1 MPLIPHEQ
9 LHSLAERILLACDVP
24 AEHAALVATTLVA
37 TNLRGTDS
45 HGIQLLT
52 FYVDQLLAGDMIAG
66 ETGEIVSENGTSMVY
81 DSANGIGQVTAQ
93 ICAGHAARLAALH
106 GVGIVTARNCNHFGA
121 AFCWAQQIA
130 EPANI
135 GPRNIGIVMC
145 DASPLVAPWQGRE
158 PRFGTNPICF
168 ALPGKESFLLD
179 MATTTV
185 AAGRIFK
192 ASINQQETIPAG
204 WALDAEGVP
213 TTDTAT
219 AMHGLL
225 MPLGGYK
232 GTGLAMMVEILCGVL
247 SGGKVSTEIGS
258 IRKRGRPSQLN
269 HFFLA
274 IDLRR
279 FGDVAEIGARAEMLA
294 NMVRSAAPAKGYDE
308 VLVAGEVERRTEAE
322 RRQNGIPLPE
332 GNWET
337 LLATAHKVGVPGARS
352 ALSS

>member
-9 LHSLAERILLACDVP
+9 LRSLAERILLACDVP

-93 ICAGHAARLAALH
+93 ICAGHAARLAGLH

-121 AFCWAQQIA
+121 AFWWARQIA

-219 AMHGLL
+219 AMQGLL

-274 IDLRR
+274 IDLGR
-279 FGDVAEIGARAEMLA
+279 FGDVNEISARAEMLA
-294 NMVRSAAPAKGYDE
+294 NMVRAAAPAQGYDE
-308 VLVAGEVERRTEAE
+308 VLVAGEVERRTESE
-322 RRQNGIPLPE
+322 RRRDGIPLPE

-337 LLATAHKVGVPGARS
+337 LLDTARKVGVTI
-352 ALSS
+352 

>member
-1 MPLIPHEQ
+1 MPLIPHEELQ
-9 LHSLAERILLACDVP
+9 SLAERILLATGVP
-24 AEHAALVATTLVA
+24 TDHAALVSTTLVA

-52 FYVDQLLAGDMIAG
+52 FYVDQLLAGDMLAG
-66 ETGEIVSENGTSMVY
+66 ETGSIASEQGTSIVY
-81 DSANGIGQVTAQ
+81 DAANGIGQVTAQ
-93 ICAGHAARLAALH
+93 ICAGHAARLAAAH
-106 GVGIVTARNCNHFGA
+106 GVGIVSARHCNHFGA
-121 AFCWAQQIA
+121 AYWWAKQMAQHG
-130 EPANI
+130 NI
-135 GPRNIGIVMC
+135 GMVMC
-145 DASPLVAPWQGRE
+145 DASPLVAPWQGKE

-168 ALPGKESFLLD
+168 ALPGEESFLLD

-192 ASINQQETIPAG
+192 ASINQQPAIPAG

-219 AMHGLL
+219 AMQGLL

-247 SGGKVSTEIGS
+247 SGGAISTEIGS
-258 IRKRGRPSQLN
+258 IRKRGRPSRLN
-269 HFFLA
+269 HFFMA

-279 FGDVAEIGARAEMLA
+279 FGDPNTITARAEHLA
-294 NMVRSAAPAKGYDE
+294 EMVRAAAPAKGYDE
-308 VLVAGEVERRTEAE
+308 VLVAGEVERRIEAE
-322 RRQNGIPLPE
+322 RRRDGIPLPD

-337 LLATAHKVGVPGARS
+337 LLATAKRVGVTI
-352 ALSS
+352 

>member
-1 MPLIPHEQ
+1 MPFIPHDRLQ
-9 LHSLAERILLACDVP
+9 RLAERILLAAGAPPD
-24 AEHAALVATTLVA
+24 HANLVSTTLVA

-52 FYVDQLLAGDMIAG
+52 FYVDQLLAGDMLAA
-66 ETGEIVSENGTSMVY
+66 ETGHVVSESGTSMVY
-81 DSANGIGQVTAQ
+81 DSSNGMGQVTAR
-93 ICAGHAARLAALH
+93 ICADHAARLAQTH
-106 GVGIVTARNCNHFGA
+106 GMGIVTARNCNHFGA
-121 AFCWAQQIA
+121 AYRWAKQIA
-130 EPANI
+130 EK
-135 GPRNIGIVMC
+135 GNIGIVMC

-168 ALPGKESFLLD
+168 ALPGEEAFLLD

-192 ASINQQETIPAG
+192 ASINQQPSIPSG

-213 TTDTAT
+213 TTDTQT
-219 AMHGLL
+219 AMQGLL

-247 SGGKVSTEIGS
+247 SGGAVSTEIGS
-258 IRKRGRPSQLN
+258 IRKRGRPSRLN

-274 IDLRR
+274 IDLAR
-279 FGDVAEIGARAEMLA
+279 FGDVSTISARAAELA
-294 NMVRSAAPAKGYDE
+294 NMVRASAPAKGYDE

-322 RRQNGIPLPE
+322 RRDTGIPLPD

-337 LLATAHKVGVPGARS
+337 LLETAKRVGVTIDGS
-352 ALSS
+352 E

>member
-9 LHSLAERILLACDVP
+9 LRSLAERILLAAGVA

-45 HGIQLLT
+45 HGIQLLS
-52 FYVDQLLAGDMIAG
+52 FYIDQLLAGDMLAAA
-66 ETGEIVSENGTSMVY
+66 TGEIVSEDGTSMVY
-81 DSANGIGQVTAQ
+81 DAGNGLGQVTAQ
-93 ICAGHAARLAALH
+93 ICAGHAARLAKLH
-106 GVGIVTARNCNHFGA
+106 GVGVVSARNANHFGA
-121 AFCWAQQIA
+121 AFWWTRQMA
-130 EPANI
+130 EAGNV
-135 GPRNIGIVMC
+135 GIVMC
-145 DASPLVAPWQGRE
+145 DASPLVAPWQARE

-168 ALPGKESFLLD
+168 ALPGEESFLLD

-192 ASINQQETIPAG
+192 ASINEQKSIPAG

-219 AMHGLL
+219 AMQGLL

-232 GTGLAMMVEILCGVL
+232 GSGLAMMVEILCGVL

-258 IRKRGRPSQLN
+258 IRKRGRPSSLN

-274 IDLRR
+274 IDLAR
-279 FGDVAEIGARAEMLA
+279 FGDPAQLGARAAELA
-294 NMVRSAAPAKGYDE
+294 AMVRAAAPAKGYDE
-308 VLVAGEVERRTEAE
+308 VLVAGDVERRVEAE
-322 RRQNGIPLPE
+322 RRREGIPLPD

-337 LLATAHKVGVPGARS
+337 LLATAKRVGVTI
-352 ALSS
+352 

>member
-1 MPLIPHEQ
+1 MPLIPHER
-9 LHSLAERILLACDVP
+9 LRALAERILLAAGAPSD
-24 AEHAALVATTLVA
+24 HAALVATTLVA

-52 FYVDQLLAGDMIAG
+52 FYVDQLLGGDMLAG
-66 ETGEIVSENGTSMVY
+66 ETGRVVSESGTSMVY
-81 DSANGIGQVTAQ
+81 DSANGMGQVTAR
-93 ICAGHAARLAALH
+93 ICAGHAARLARTH
-106 GVGIVTARNCNHFGA
+106 GMGIVSARNCNHFGA
-121 AFCWAQQIA
+121 AYWWARQMA
-130 EPANI
+130 EP
-135 GPRNIGIVMC
+135 GNIGIVMC
-145 DASPLVAPWQGRE
+145 DASPLVAPWQGRD

-168 ALPGKESFLLD
+168 ALPGEDAFLLD

-219 AMHGLL
+219 AMQGLP

-247 SGGKVSTEIGS
+247 SGGSISGEIGS
-258 IRKRGRPSQLN
+258 IRQRGRPARLN

-274 IDLRR
+274 IDLAR
-279 FGDVAEIGARAEMLA
+279 FGDADSLRARARELDA
-294 NMVRSAAPAKGYDE
+294 MVRSSAPAKGYDE

-322 RRQNGIPLPE
+322 RRRDGIPLPD
-332 GNWET
+332 GNWDT
-337 LLATAHKVGVPGARS
+337 LLATAKRVGVR
-352 ALSS
+352 LEDE

>member
-1 MPLIPHEQ
+1 MPLIPHER
-9 LHSLAERILLACDVP
+9 LRALAERILLAAGAPSD
-24 AEHAALVATTLVA
+24 HAALVATTLVA

-52 FYVDQLLAGDMIAG
+52 FYVDQLLGGDMLAG
-66 ETGEIVSENGTSMVY
+66 ETGRVVSESGTSMVY
-81 DSANGIGQVTAQ
+81 DSANGMGQVTAR
-93 ICAGHAARLAALH
+93 ICAGHAARLARTH
-106 GVGIVTARNCNHFGA
+106 GMGIVSARNCNHFGA
-121 AFCWAQQIA
+121 AFWWARQMA
-130 EPANI
+130 EL
-135 GPRNIGIVMC
+135 GNIGIVMC
-145 DASPLVAPWQGRE
+145 DASPLVAPWQGRD

-168 ALPGKESFLLD
+168 ALPGEDAFLLD

-219 AMHGLL
+219 AMQGLL

-247 SGGKVSTEIGS
+247 SDGAVAGEIGS
-258 IRKRGRPSQLN
+258 IRKRGRPARLN

-274 IDLRR
+274 IDLAR
-279 FGDVAEIGARAEMLA
+279 FGDVDTIRARAMELA
-294 NMVRSAAPAKGYDE
+294 AMVRSSAPAKGYDE

-322 RRQNGIPLPE
+322 RRRDGIPLPD
-332 GNWET
+332 GSWET
-337 LLATAHKVGVPGARS
+337 LLATAARVGVR
-352 ALSS
+352 LEDE

>member
-1 MPLIPHEQ
+1 MPLIPHER
-9 LHSLAERILLACDVP
+9 LRTLAESILRAAGVP
-24 AEHAALVATTLVA
+24 AAHASMVAATLVA

-45 HGIQLLT
+45 HGIQLLS
-52 FYVDQLLAGDMIAG
+52 FYVDQLLAGDMLAE
-66 ETGEIVSENGTSMVY
+66 ETGHVVSESGTSLVY
-81 DSANGIGQVTAQ
+81 DSSNGMGQVTAG
-93 ICAGHAARLAALH
+93 ICAGHAARLARAH
-106 GVGIVTARNCNHFGA
+106 GVGIVSARNCNHFGA
-121 AFCWAQQIA
+121 AFWWARQMA
-130 EPANI
+130 EQ
-135 GPRNIGIVMC
+135 GNIGIVMC

-168 ALPGKESFLLD
+168 ALPGEDAFLLD

-192 ASINQQETIPAG
+192 ASINQQETLPAG

-219 AMHGLL
+219 AMQGLP

-232 GTGLAMMVEILCGVL
+232 GSGLAMMVEILCGVL
-247 SGGKVSTEIGS
+247 AGGSVSTEIGS
-258 IRKRGRPSQLN
+258 IRKRGRPARLN

-274 IDLRR
+274 IDLAR
-279 FGDVAEIGARAEMLA
+279 FGGVEAIVARAKELGE
-294 NMVRSAAPAKGYDE
+294 MVRSSAPAKGYEE

-322 RRQNGIPLPE
+322 RRRDGIPLPD

-337 LLATAHKVGVPGARS
+337 LLATAKRVGIEAS
-352 ALSS
+352 

>member
-1 MPLIPHEQ
+1 MPLIPHER
-9 LHSLAERILLACDVP
+9 LRDLAQRILVAAGVP
-24 AEHAALVATTLVA
+24 EEHASLVATTLVA

-52 FYVDQLLAGDMIAG
+52 FYVDQLLGGDMIAG
-66 ETGEIVSENGTSMVY
+66 ETGCVVSESGTSMVY
-81 DSANGIGQVTAQ
+81 DSSNGIGQVTAR
-93 ICAGHAARLAALH
+93 ICADHAAALAKAY
-106 GVGIVTARNCNHFGA
+106 GVGIVSARNCNHFGA
-121 AFCWAQQIA
+121 AYRWARQMA
-130 EPANI
+130 EH
-135 GPRNIGIVMC
+135 GCIGIVMC

-168 ALPGKESFLLD
+168 ALPGEESFLLD

-219 AMHGLL
+219 AMQGLL

-247 SGGKVSTEIGS
+247 AGGKISTEIGS
-258 IRKRGRPSQLN
+258 IRKRGRPSGLN
-269 HFFLA
+269 HFFMA
-274 IDLRR
+274 IDLSR
-279 FGDVAEIGARAEMLA
+279 FGDEAAIGARAEELA
-294 NMVRSAAPAKGYDE
+294 RMVRSSAPAKGYDE
-308 VLVAGEVERRTEAE
+308 VLVAGEVERRIEAE
-322 RRQNGIPLPE
+322 RRRDGIPLPD

-337 LLATAHKVGVPGARS
+337 LIATARRVGITIETTS
-352 ALSS
+352 E

>member
-1 MPLIPHEQ
+1 MPLIPHER
-9 LHSLAERILLACDVP
+9 LRLLAERILLAAGVP
-24 AEHAALVATTLVA
+24 PPEAELVATTLVA

-52 FYVDQLLAGDMIAG
+52 FYIDQLLSGDMLAG
-66 ETGEIVSENGTSMVY
+66 ETGYVVSENGTSLVY
-81 DSANGIGQVTAQ
+81 DSANGMGQVTAR
-93 ICAGHAARLAALH
+93 ICADHAARLAKAH

-121 AFCWAQQIA
+121 AFWWARQMA
-130 EPANI
+130 AS
-135 GPRNIGIVMC
+135 GNIGIVMC
-145 DASPLVAPWQGRE
+145 DASPLVAPWQGRD

-168 ALPGKESFLLD
+168 ALPGEKSFLLD

-192 ASINQQETIPAG
+192 ASINQQETLPTG

-213 TTDTAT
+213 TNDTAT
-219 AMHGLL
+219 AMNGLL

-232 GTGLAMMVEILCGVL
+232 GSGLAMMVEILCGVL

-274 IDLRR
+274 IDLAR
-279 FGDVAEIGARAEMLA
+279 FGVSAAIEARAEELA
-294 NMVRSAAPAKGYDE
+294 NMVRASTPAKGYEE
-308 VLVAGEVERRTEAE
+308 VLVAGEVERRTEAD
-322 RRQNGIPLPE
+322 RRRDGIPLPD

-337 LLATAHKVGVPGARS
+337 LLATAKRVGVDVDGAV
-352 ALSS
+352 

>member
-9 LHSLAERILLACDVP
+9 LRSLAERILLATHVP

-52 FYVDQLLAGDMIAG
+52 FYVDQLLSGDMLAAEAG
-66 ETGEIVSENGTSMVY
+66 HVVSESGTSLVY
-81 DSANGIGQVTAQ
+81 DAGNGIGQVTAQ
-93 ICAGHAARLAALH
+93 ICAGHAARLAKEH

-121 AFCWAQQIA
+121 AFWWARQIA
-130 EPANI
+130 EPAS
-135 GPRNIGIVMC
+135 IGIVMC

-168 ALPGKESFLLD
+168 ALPGEKSFLLD

-219 AMHGLL
+219 AMQGLL

-247 SGGKVSTEIGS
+247 SGGKISNEIGS

-274 IDLRR
+274 IDLER
-279 FGDVAEIGARAEMLA
+279 FGNVGEISARAEMLA
-294 NMVRSAAPAKGYDE
+294 NLVRAAAPAKGYDE
-308 VLVAGEVERRTEAE
+308 VLVAGEVEGRTEAE
-322 RRQNGIPLPE
+322 RRRDGIPLPE

-337 LLATAHKVGVPGARS
+337 LLATAKRVGVTGGGYNREQ
-352 ALSS
+352 

>member
-9 LHSLAERILLACDVP
+9 LQSLAERILLGAQVP

-45 HGIQLLT
+45 HGIQLLC
-52 FYVDQLLAGDMIAG
+52 FYVDQLLAGDMVAG
-66 ETGEIVSENGTSMVY
+66 ETGHIVSENGTSLVY
-81 DSANGIGQVTAQ
+81 DAANGMGQVTAR
-93 ICAGHAARLAALH
+93 ICAGHAARVAREI

-121 AFCWAQQIA
+121 AYWWARQMA
-130 EPANI
+130 EA
-135 GPRNIGIVMC
+135 GNIGIVMC
-145 DASPLVAPWQGRE
+145 DASPLVAPWQGRD

-168 ALPGKESFLLD
+168 ALPGEESFLLD

-213 TTDTAT
+213 TTNTAT
-219 AMHGLL
+219 AMAGLL

-232 GTGLAMMVEILCGVL
+232 GSGLAMMVEILCGVL
-247 SGGKVSTEIGS
+247 SGGKVAGEIGS
-258 IRKRGRPSQLN
+258 IRKRGRPPGLN

-274 IDLRR
+274 IDLAR
-279 FGDVAEIGARAEMLA
+279 FGDVGAIGARAEELA
-294 NMVRSAAPAKGYDE
+294 NMVRGATPATGYDE

-322 RRQNGIPLPE
+322 RRRDGIPLPD

-337 LLATAHKVGVPGARS
+337 LLATAKRVGVTI
-352 ALSS
+352 